1 MTQAE
6 ENLNEGLNKVEDKF
20 GNIQIA
26 FDFLSVLKLKDHSKW
41 RAKKKEHG
49 GVDNAHPNISSKSNK

>member
-1 MTQAE
+1 M
-6 ENLNEGLNKVEDKF
+6 EDKF

-41 RAKKKEHG
+41 RAKKNENG
-49 GVDNAHPNISSKSNK
+49 GVDNAHPNVSSKSNK